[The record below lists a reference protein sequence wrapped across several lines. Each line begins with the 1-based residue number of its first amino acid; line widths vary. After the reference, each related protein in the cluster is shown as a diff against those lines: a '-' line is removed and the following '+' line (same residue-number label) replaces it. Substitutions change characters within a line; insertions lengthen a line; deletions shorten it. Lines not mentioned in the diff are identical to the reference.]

1 VIRILEIHFYFNAHL
16 EYFYFKFLLTC
27 KYLLEYVLNTT
38 TMKKTSLILLSIL
51 IAMTTVAQKVKTSAA
66 NTAQG
71 LTKEEKQVMAW
82 IDAHMPQAIE
92 LLKESVNINSGTLN
106 IDGVKKV
113 GALFAKEFEKA
124 GFATEWVSMP
134 DSIKRAGHLVAS
146 RRAESL
152 STKSTSKS
160 PVKKG
165 KRLFLIGHLDTVFE
179 PDMPANPFTMLNDST
194 ATGQG
199 VNDMKGGDVVVIM
212 ALQALEQA
220 GLLKNTD
227 ITAYFTGDEEHAGY
241 PREVTRGD
249 FINRAKQADIALAFE
264 GANGLNSVA
273 TGRRGASGWRLD
285 VTGKTGHSSG
295 VFTPSAGYGA
305 IYEAAR
311 ILNQF
316 RETLS
321 TEKYLTFNPGIIIG
335 GSDIEYNDA
344 TSKGAAIAKTNIIS
358 PAVTVTGDLRF
369 LTEDQKD
376 RARVKMKEIVA
387 QNLAQTS
394 AKISFV
400 DGIPSM
406 APTEGNNQVLSVIN
420 SISMDMGVG
429 ATVAGDPGSRGA
441 GDISYVAAYVD
452 CIDGLG
458 ASGRGAHAPGETI
471 HLNQL
476 PFLIKRAAL
485 TIYRLSR

>member
-1 VIRILEIHFYFNAHL
+1 MPLKIS
-16 EYFYFKFLLTC
+16 
-27 KYLLEYVLNTT
+27 
-38 TMKKTSLILLSIL
+38 TMKKTSLIFLSIL
-51 IAMTTVAQKVKTSAA
+51 IAMTSIAQKVKTTAA

-71 LTKEEKQVMAW
+71 LTKEEQQVMAW

-92 LLKESVNINSGTLN
+92 MLKESVDINSGTLN
-106 IDGVKKV
+106 IEGVKKV
-113 GALFAKEFEKA
+113 GTLFAKEFEKA
-124 GFATEWVSMP
+124 GFATEWVAMP

-146 RRAESL
+146 RRAGAAA
-152 STKSTSKS
+152 TSS
-160 PVKKG
+160 SKKG

-199 VNDMKGGDVVVIM
+199 VNDMKGGDVVVII

-295 VFTPSAGYGA
+295 VFTPGAGYGA

-335 GSDIEYNDA
+335 GSDIAYDDA

-369 LTEDQKD
+369 LTEDQKE

-387 QNLAQTS
+387 LNLAQTS

-420 SISMDMGVG
+420 SISMDMGAG

>member
-1 VIRILEIHFYFNAHL
+1 MTKHFYL
-16 EYFYFKFLLTC
+16 K
-27 KYLLEYVLNTT
+27 TT
-38 TMKKTSLILLSIL
+38 T
-51 IAMTTVAQKVKTSAA
+51 TTFFAFIFFVNANAQSAA
-66 NTAQG
+66 SISSKG
-71 LTKEEKQVMAW
+71 LTKEEQQVIAW

-106 IDGVKKV
+106 IEGVKKV

-124 GFATEWVSMP
+124 GFTTEWVAMP

-146 RRAESL
+146 RRSSAAA
-152 STKSTSKS
+152 TSSSKTAS
-160 PVKKG
+160 NKKTG

-199 VNDMKGGDVVVIM
+199 VNDMKGGDVVVLM

-227 ITAYFTGDEEHAGY
+227 ITAYFTGDEEQAGY
-241 PREVTRGD
+241 PRSVTRGD

-295 VFTPSAGYGA
+295 VFTQSAGYGA
-305 IYEAAR
+305 IFEAAR
-311 ILNQF
+311 ILDQF
-316 RETLS
+316 REELS

-335 GSDIEYNDA
+335 GSDIEYNEA

-376 RARVKMKEIVA
+376 RARDKMKAIVA

-406 APTEGNNQVLSVIN
+406 APTAGNNQILSVIN
-420 SISMDMGVG
+420 SLSIDMGAG
-429 ATVAGDPGSRGA
+429 PTVAGDPGSRGA

>member
-1 VIRILEIHFYFNAHL
+1 
-16 EYFYFKFLLTC
+16 
-27 KYLLEYVLNTT
+27 
-38 TMKKTSLILLSIL
+38 MKKSVLFFLSIL
-51 IAMTTVAQKVKTSAA
+51 IAMTSLAQKVKTSAA
-66 NTAQG
+66 NASQG
-71 LTKEEKQVMAW
+71 LTKEEQQVMAW

-92 LLKESVNINSGTLN
+92 MLKESVNINSGTLN
-106 IDGVKKV
+106 IAGVKKV

-124 GFATEWVSMP
+124 GFATEWVAMP

-146 RRAESL
+146 R
-152 STKSTSKS
+152 KSG
-160 PVKKG
+160 KG

-241 PREVTRGD
+241 PREVTRAD

-264 GANGLNSVA
+264 GASGLNSVA

-285 VTGKTGHSSG
+285 VKAKTGHSSG
-295 VFTPSAGYGA
+295 VFTPGAGYGA

-335 GSDIEYNDA
+335 GSDISYNSA
-344 TSKGAAIAKTNIIS
+344 SSKGAAIAKTNIIS

-376 RARVKMKEIVA
+376 RARIKMKAIVA

-394 AKISFV
+394 AKISFT

-471 HLNQL
+471 HLNHL

>member
-1 VIRILEIHFYFNAHL
+1 MKKSA
-16 EYFYFKFLLTC
+16 
-27 KYLLEYVLNTT
+27 
-38 TMKKTSLILLSIL
+38 MKKTSLILLSIL
-51 IAMTTVAQKVKTSAA
+51 IAMTSFAQKVKTNAV
-66 NTAQG
+66 NTSQG
-71 LTKEEKQVMAW
+71 LSKDEQQVMAW

-92 LLKESVNINSGTLN
+92 MLKESVNINSGTLN
-106 IDGVKKV
+106 IAGVKKV

-124 GFATEWVSMP
+124 GFATEWVAMP

-146 RRAESL
+146 RRAGAAA
-152 STKSTSKS
+152 TSS
-160 PVKKG
+160 KKG

-212 ALQALEQA
+212 ALQALDQA

-295 VFTPSAGYGA
+295 VFTPGAGYGA

-335 GSDIEYNDA
+335 GSDIAYNEA

-376 RARVKMKEIVA
+376 RARVKMKAIVA

-394 AKISFV
+394 AKIRFM

-420 SISMDMGVG
+420 LISMDMGAG

>member
-1 VIRILEIHFYFNAHL
+1 
-16 EYFYFKFLLTC
+16 
-27 KYLLEYVLNTT
+27 
-38 TMKKTSLILLSIL
+38 MKKTSFIFLSIL
-51 IAMTTVAQKVKTSAA
+51 IAMTTIAQKVKTTAA

-71 LTKEEKQVMAW
+71 LSKEEQQVIAW

-106 IDGVKKV
+106 IEGVKKV

-124 GFATEWVSMP
+124 GFSTEWVAMP

-146 RRAESL
+146 RRPAVSA
-152 STKSTSKS
+152 SSNSS
-160 PVKKG
+160 SSKKG
-165 KRLFLIGHLDTVFE
+165 KHLFLIGHLDTVFE

-295 VFTPSAGYGA
+295 VFTPGAGYGA

-321 TEKYLTFNPGIIIG
+321 TEKYLTFNPGIFIG
-335 GSDIEYNDA
+335 GSDIEYNEA

-406 APTEGNNQVLSVIN
+406 APTDGNNQVLGVIN
-420 SISMDMGVG
+420 SISMDMGAGV
-429 ATVAGDPGSRGA
+429 TVAGDPGSRGA

>member
-1 VIRILEIHFYFNAHL
+1 MTKHFYLKTITTSIFAFIFFINAGAQ
-16 EYFYFKFLLTC
+16 LTSS
-27 KYLLEYVLNTT
+27 KG
-38 TMKKTSLILLSIL
+38 LS
-51 IAMTTVAQKVKTSAA
+51 
-66 NTAQG
+66 
-71 LTKEEKQVMAW
+71 KEEQQVLAW
-82 IDAHMPQAIE
+82 IDTHMPQAIE

-106 IDGVKKV
+106 IEGVKKV
-113 GALFAKEFEKA
+113 GALFAKEFEQA
-124 GFATEWVSMP
+124 GFTTEWVSMP

-146 RRAESL
+146 R
-152 STKSTSKS
+152 KSKT
-160 PVKKG
+160 PKG

-212 ALQALEQA
+212 ALKALEQA
-220 GLLKNTD
+220 GLLKNTE

-295 VFTPSAGYGA
+295 VFTPNAGYGA

-316 RETLS
+316 REELS

-335 GSDIEYNDA
+335 GSDIEYNEA
-344 TSKGAAIAKTNIIS
+344 TSKGGAIAKTNIIS

-376 RARVKMKEIVA
+376 RARAKMKAIVS

-406 APTEGNNQVLSVIN
+406 APTEGNNKVLSVIN
-420 SISMDMGVG
+420 SLSMGMGAG

-485 TIYRLSR
+485 TIYRLTR

>member
-1 VIRILEIHFYFNAHL
+1 
-16 EYFYFKFLLTC
+16 
-27 KYLLEYVLNTT
+27 
-38 TMKKTSLILLSIL
+38 MKKTALVLLSIV
-51 IAMTTVAQKVKTSAA
+51 IAMTSIAQQVNTTASAA
-66 NTAQG
+66 SISSKG
-71 LTKEEKQVMAW
+71 LSKEEQQVLAW

-106 IDGVKKV
+106 IEGVKKV
-113 GALFAKEFEKA
+113 GALFAKEFERA
-124 GFATEWVSMP
+124 GFTTEWVAMP

-146 RRAESL
+146 R
-152 STKSTSKS
+152 KSKT
-160 PVKKG
+160 PKG

-179 PDMPANPFTMLNDST
+179 PDMPVNPFTMLNDST

-212 ALQALEQA
+212 ALQALEQV

-241 PREVTRGD
+241 PRSVTRGD

-295 VFTPSAGYGA
+295 VFTPGAGYGA
-305 IYEAAR
+305 IYEASR

-335 GSDIEYNDA
+335 GSDISYDDA

-376 RARVKMKEIVA
+376 RARAKMREIVS

-420 SISMDMGVG
+420 SISMDMGAG
-429 ATVAGDPGSRGA
+429 PTVAGDPGSRGA

-471 HLNQL
+471 HLNDL

>member
-1 VIRILEIHFYFNAHL
+1 
-16 EYFYFKFLLTC
+16 
-27 KYLLEYVLNTT
+27 
-38 TMKKTSLILLSIL
+38 MKKTSLILLSIL
-51 IAMTTVAQKVKTSAA
+51 IAMTSVAQKVKMTAA

-71 LTKEEKQVMAW
+71 LTKEEQEVMVW

-92 LLKESVNINSGTLN
+92 MLKESVNINSGTLN
-106 IDGVKKV
+106 IEGVKKV

-124 GFATEWVSMP
+124 GFATEWVARP
-134 DSIKRAGHLVAS
+134 DSIRRAGHLVAS
-146 RRAESL
+146 R
-152 STKSTSKS
+152 KSG
-160 PVKKG
+160 KG

-273 TGRRGASGWRLD
+273 TGRRGASGWKLD

-295 VFTPSAGYGA
+295 VFTPGAGYGA

-335 GSDIEYNDA
+335 GSDITYDAA

>member
-1 VIRILEIHFYFNAHL
+1 
-16 EYFYFKFLLTC
+16 
-27 KYLLEYVLNTT
+27 
-38 TMKKTSLILLSIL
+38 MKKSTLFFLSLLL
-51 IAMTTVAQKVKTSAA
+51 AMTSIAQKVKT
-66 NTAQG
+66 TASNASQG
-71 LTKEEKQVMAW
+71 LTKEEQQVMSW

-106 IDGVKKV
+106 IAGVKKV

-124 GFATEWVSMP
+124 GFATEWVAMP

-146 RRAESL
+146 RRAGAS
-152 STKSTSKS
+152 SKS
-160 PVKKG
+160 SSSKKG

-273 TGRRGASGWRLD
+273 TGRRGASGWRLY

-295 VFTPSAGYGA
+295 VFTSGAGYGA

-420 SISMDMGVG
+420 SISMDMGAG

>member
-1 VIRILEIHFYFNAHL
+1 
-16 EYFYFKFLLTC
+16 
-27 KYLLEYVLNTT
+27 
-38 TMKKTSLILLSIL
+38 MKKASLILLSLI
-51 IAMTTVAQKVKTSAA
+51 IAMTSIAQQVKTSS
-66 NTAQG
+66 NSISKG
-71 LTKEEKQVMAW
+71 LSKEEQQVLAW

-106 IDGVKKV
+106 IEGVKKV
-113 GALFAKEFEKA
+113 GALFAKEFEQA
-124 GFATEWVSMP
+124 GFTTEWVAMP

-146 RRAESL
+146 R
-152 STKSTSKS
+152 KSNS
-160 PVKKG
+160 PKG

-212 ALQALEQA
+212 ALKALEQA
-220 GLLKNTD
+220 GLLKNTE

-295 VFTPSAGYGA
+295 VFTPNAGYGA

-316 RETLS
+316 REELS

-335 GSDIEYNDA
+335 GSDIEYNEA
-344 TSKGAAIAKTNIIS
+344 TSKGGAIAKTNIIS

-376 RARVKMKEIVA
+376 RARAKMKAIVS
-387 QNLAQTS
+387 QNLTQTT

-406 APTEGNNQVLSVIN
+406 APTEGNNKVLSVIN
-420 SISMDMGVG
+420 SLSMDMGAG

-485 TIYRLSR
+485 TIYRLTR

>member
-1 VIRILEIHFYFNAHL
+1 MRLPFYLKTIATSFMACLFFSNA
-16 EYFYFKFLLTC
+16 
-27 KYLLEYVLNTT
+27 
-38 TMKKTSLILLSIL
+38 M
-51 IAMTTVAQKVKTSAA
+51 AQAVPAK
-66 NTAQG
+66 G
-71 LTKEEKQVMAW
+71 LTKEEQQVIAW

-106 IDGVKKV
+106 IEGVKKV

-124 GFATEWVSMP
+124 GFTTEWVAMP

-146 RRAESL
+146 RRPSAAATS
-152 STKSTSKS
+152 SKS
-160 PVKKG
+160 KSSPKR

-220 GLLKNTD
+220 GLLKNTA

-241 PREVTRGD
+241 PRSVTRGD
-249 FINRAKQADIALAFE
+249 FIKRAKEADIALAFE

-273 TGRRGASGWRLD
+273 TGRRGASGWRLE
-285 VTGKTGHSSG
+285 VKGKTGHSSG
-295 VFTPSAGYGA
+295 VFSPNAGYGA

-369 LTEDQKD
+369 LTEAQKD
-376 RARVKMKEIVA
+376 RARTKMKEIVA

-394 AKISFV
+394 AKISFM

-420 SISMDMGVG
+420 SISMDMGAG

-485 TIYRLSR
+485 TIYRLTR

>member
-1 VIRILEIHFYFNAHL
+1 
-16 EYFYFKFLLTC
+16 
-27 KYLLEYVLNTT
+27 
-38 TMKKTSLILLSIL
+38 MKKTSFILLSIL
-51 IAMTTVAQKVKTSAA
+51 IAMTSIAQKVKTPAA
-66 NTAQG
+66 NAAQG
-71 LTKEEKQVMAW
+71 LTKEEQQVMAW

-92 LLKESVNINSGTLN
+92 MLKASVNINSGTLN

-124 GFATEWVSMP
+124 GFATEWVAMP

-146 RRAESL
+146 RRPGAGAS
-152 STKSTSKS
+152 SNSSS
-160 PVKKG
+160 SKKG

-295 VFTPSAGYGA
+295 VFTPGAGYGA

-335 GSDIEYNDA
+335 GSDIAYDEA

-420 SISMDMGVG
+420 SISMNMGVG

>member
-1 VIRILEIHFYFNAHL
+1 
-16 EYFYFKFLLTC
+16 
-27 KYLLEYVLNTT
+27 
-38 TMKKTSLILLSIL
+38 MKKSTLFFLSIL
-51 IAMTTVAQKVKTSAA
+51 IAMTSIAQQVKMSSAA
-66 NTAQG
+66 VSKG

-106 IDGVKKV
+106 IEGVKKV

-124 GFATEWVSMP
+124 GFATEWVAMP

-146 RRAESL
+146 RRAAAAAS
-152 STKSTSKS
+152 SS
-160 PVKKG
+160 KKG

-295 VFTPSAGYGA
+295 VFTPGAGYGA

-369 LTEDQKD
+369 LSEDQKD

-420 SISMDMGVG
+420 SISMDMGAG